1 MNINLNNRVK
11 IKLNNV
17 GMHILNAYYKKNKI
31 DEWDKNEIQMGYYK
45 GQFTTLMKIFRK
57 FFIVSQA
64 SDVLPFENLDITM
77 YDDHNWELDETGKIL
92 PIKEYNFSLLDH
104 VKVQIKPEI
113 IFDLYK
119 RDIYFKINTE
129 INLLQLLKIFSQYV
143 TPTRFPLESSCVEL
157 ITDLDLEESEDFT
170 RKGV

>member
-1 MNINLNNRVK
+1 MI
-11 IKLNNV
+11 
-17 GMHILNAYYKKNKI
+17 
-31 DEWDKNEIQMGYYK
+31 
-45 GQFTTLMKIFRK
+45 
-57 FFIVSQA
+57 
-64 SDVLPFENLDITM
+64 
-77 YDDHNWELDETGKIL
+77 
-92 PIKEYNFSLLDH
+92 PIKEYNFSLIDN

-119 RDIYFKINTE
+119 SDIYFKINTE

-157 ITDLDLEESEDFT
+157 VTDFVLEESEDFT